1 MKKITTVL
9 LIGLILGLAI
19 SFVTALVVEKTST
32 PEFCASCHTM
42 KPMVKSFNISVHG
55 SNNKHGYSVAH
66 CTDCHLPHDSLAGYL
81 VAKGI
86 TGAKDGLAE
95 IGLLG
100 KPDFEK
106 KYAEMGR
113 YVYDNGCLKCHTGI
127 KNPDTAHKMSQ
138 ASKFA
143 HKLYW
148 KEKKEH
154 KNISCVSCHNDS
166 TNQNFAHPE
175 LLEHLRY

>member
-1 MKKITTVL
+1 MKKVVVVL
-9 LIGLILGLAI
+9 LIGLILGLAV
-19 SFVTALVVEKTST
+19 SFVTAVVVEKTST
-32 PEFCASCHTM
+32 PKFCGSCHTM

-81 VAKGI
+81 IAKGI
-86 TGAKDGLAE
+86 TGIKDGLIE
-95 IGLLG
+95 IGMF
-100 KPDFEK
+100 KNPDFEK
-106 KYAEMGR
+106 KYAEMSS
-113 YVYDNGCLKCHTGI
+113 YVYDSGCLKCHTGI
-127 KNPDTAHKMSQ
+127 KNPSAAYKMSE
-138 ASKFA
+138 ASKYA

-166 TNQNFAHPE
+166 TNPNFAHPE
-175 LLEHLRY
+175 LLERINK